1 MTCGRGAPREPDGPA
16 GLPRRLRRPRT
27 VRKGDKVQRRSRT
40 DDRHQLAPGGPAGL
54 RPPRPRSSWCGA
66 ARATP
71 DPHTS
76 QRDHPC
82 SPSPAGCAKPRPGV
96 TRARRRAPASCTS
109 LGWCRQWRRP
119 SGSRSAF
126 FVEDRAEC
134 RSTAPAI
141 SITRAYTFGRTT
153 VTGQLACSTQC
164 SPTDPINLVADA
176 PRPRWPTTSNSA
188 PSAASHKT
196 SPG

>member
-1 MTCGRGAPREPDGPA
+1 MTCERDAPREPEGPA
-16 GLPRRLRRPRT
+16 GLPRRLHRPRT
-27 VRKGDKVQRRSRT
+27 ARKGEEAQRRSRT

-71 DPHTS
+71 AHHTS
-76 QRDHPC
+76 ERAHPC
-82 SPSPAGCAKPRPGV
+82 SPSAAGCAKPRPGV
-96 TRARRRAPASCTS
+96 TRARRRVPASCWS

-119 SGSRSAF
+119 SGGRSAF

-134 RSTAPAI
+134 RADGARHI
-141 SITRAYTFGRTT
+141 DHRAYASGRTT

-164 SPTDPINLVADA
+164 SPTDPINLLADA
-176 PRPRWPTTSNSA
+176 PRPRWPMTSNSA
-188 PSAASHKT
+188 PSAAPHKT